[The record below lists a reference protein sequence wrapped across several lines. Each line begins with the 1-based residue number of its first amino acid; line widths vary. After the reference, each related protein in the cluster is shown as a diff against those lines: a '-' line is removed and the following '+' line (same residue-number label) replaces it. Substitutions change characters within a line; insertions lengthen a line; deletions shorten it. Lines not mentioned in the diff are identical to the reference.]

1 MGKFRGGFEKIES
14 AKRLEKVDATK
25 EEPKDYPNEIKA
37 VWENPE
43 SGDKKEIAFDI
54 DKEIKYFNNFYESK
68 LGIKFDEK
76 EIRKIWNEK
85 RGEVK
90 KKIETYGYD
99 TLLIIP
105 KNLPR
110 LDDLNEKLIETM
122 KEPDYG
128 NVNETY
134 LFPNLLSRWADE
146 PFQKVR
152 DTENYKTRIIL
163 TKRNQDI
170 YLSGDPFLGATL
182 NKNIMELTGL
192 TKEEAENRIN
202 QRKSLPVNF
211 EATINNKKI
220 KIQTEGLNLEEY
232 MVFQRSYFD
241 KHQRHL
247 DENGTT
253 WLLKS
258 VSGEISGPS
267 KPKVVESRWNSRNHR
282 LNVDTRDPDIFLADH
297 GVRFADSFSS

>member
-1 MGKFRGGFEKIES
+1 MS
-14 AKRLEKVDATK
+14 
-25 EEPKDYPNEIKA
+25 
-37 VWENPE
+37 
-43 SGDKKEIAFDI
+43 
-54 DKEIKYFNNFYESK
+54 
-68 LGIKFDEK
+68 IKFDQK
-76 EIRKIWNEK
+76 EIRKIWKEK
-85 RGEVK
+85 RKEMQEK
-90 KKIETYGYD
+90 METYGYD

-163 TKRNQDI
+163 TKGNQDI

-182 NKNIMELTGL
+182 NKNTMELTGL
-192 TKEEAENRIN
+192 TKEEVENRID

-211 EATINNKKI
+211 ETTINNKKI

-232 MVFQRSYFD
+232 MIFQRTHFD
-241 KHQRHL
+241 KHQKHP

-253 WLLKS
+253 WLLRS
-258 VSGEISGPS
+258 VSGDTSGPS
-267 KPKVVESRWNSRNHR
+267 KPKVVESRWNSRNRR
-282 LNVDTRDPDIFLADH
+282 LNVDAGDPDISLANH
-297 GVRFADSFSS
+297 GVRLANSFTSVDT